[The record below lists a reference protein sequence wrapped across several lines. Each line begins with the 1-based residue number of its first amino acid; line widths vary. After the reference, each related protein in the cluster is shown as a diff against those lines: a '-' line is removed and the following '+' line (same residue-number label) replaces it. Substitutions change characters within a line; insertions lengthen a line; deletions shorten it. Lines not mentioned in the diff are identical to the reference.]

1 MTGEGAFAEV
11 SGCAQRS
18 EPSFPDAGAHLL
30 VRPPGAPPWGLRR
43 QENFVTGR
51 QREGAIWKAE
61 WRLIPVRGS
70 NGETPGGGTRGAM
83 KTDRGSQEG
92 QKISP
97 QAVAEPERLRH
108 KKTPTVGGG

>member
-1 MTGEGAFAEV
+1 
-11 SGCAQRS
+11 
-18 EPSFPDAGAHLL
+18 LL
-30 VRPPGAPPWGLRR
+30 VRPPGAPPWGVCR

-51 QREGAIWKAE
+51 QWEGAIWKAE

-83 KTDRGSQEG
+83 KTDRDSREG

-97 QAVAEPERLRH
+97 QAVAEPERLRQ
-108 KKTPTVGGG
+108 KKTPTVSGA